1 MSYWDGTKW
10 VADTPPV
17 PKPASRVKRIAA
29 ATLEASLV
37 VALTFGL
44 IAGSVFAAKGGD
56 RGKPGGG
63 GGGGG
68 GGGTSYSGTIS
79 LAPLVVDNN
88 GNGLPNRGDVVTFNI
103 STNNTAP
110 FVQLECYQ
118 GGSLVALGRKG
129 YFEGSLDTNWNFGLS
144 SGAWQSGS
152 ADCTGS
158 LVYYTNRGWS
168 KYASTSFHVD
178 G

>member
-1 MSYWDGTKW
+1 MSFWNGTEW
-10 VADTPPV
+10 VVDAPPD
-17 PKPASRVKRIAA
+17 PKRPSRVKRVAA
-29 ATLEASLV
+29 ATLEAALV
-37 VALTFGL
+37 TALTFGL
-44 IAGSVFAAKGGD
+44 IAGTAFAGKGDGG
-56 RGKPGGG
+56 RGGGGKPGGG
-63 GGGGG
+63 GGG
-68 GGGTSYSGTIS
+68 TSYAGTIE

-88 GNGLPNRGDVVTFNI
+88 GNGTPNHGDVVTFNI

-129 YFEGSLDTNWNFGLS
+129 FFEGSLDSDWNFGLI
-144 SGAWQSGS
+144 SGAWESGS

-158 LVYYTNRGWS
+158 LVSYTNRGWS